1 MKSFLYLLLTAMT
14 LSLTGCHKEADEAL
28 PQEPAVPQ
36 PAISY
41 LQLAEETGPGG
52 GNSEL
57 IIYGS
62 NFGAQN
68 KATSRVRINNQVLGD
83 EYITLWGN
91 DIIVCRIPASGENS
105 SGKVTVTNGEGG
117 ESPARVLN
125 EWTVIMYFNRPCAR
139 NDQTLS
145 FSTATYI
152 RLRGD
157 ALPAPAGLKLVLD
170 KATGRAA
177 NFTSRV
183 DWEAYGEGTSVL
195 NNEEWCGTEKEVWT
209 RTTGTINLSTGANP
223 PTTEKYFK
231 VDVYQI
237 PGKGFE
243 LTLEYLAAGVIP
255 SSFVATNCSGYVT
268 GTNRPASVYLPS
280 EMARE
285 RYQLLFDGTSLKSGE
300 SQTYKLG
307 IGSMNLHTNGADPAW
322 TPSVKVVWGSTPAK
336 Y

>member
-1 MKSFLYLLLTAMT
+1 MKSYLSLLLAAMT
-14 LSLTGCHKEADEAL
+14 LSLAGCKKESDEVH

-41 LQLAEETGPGG
+41 LQVAEETGPGG

-68 KATSRVRINNQVLGD
+68 KATSKVRINNQVLGA
-83 EYITLWGN
+83 EYIALWGN
-91 DIIVCRIPASGENS
+91 NIIVCRIPASGDNS
-105 SGKVTVTNGEGG
+105 SGQVTVTNGEGG
-117 ESPARVLN
+117 VSPARVLN

-145 FSTATYI
+145 FSTATYV

-170 KATGRAA
+170 KTAGGAA

-183 DWEAYGEGTSVL
+183 DWEARGEGTSVL

-209 RTTGTINLSTGANP
+209 KTTGTIYLSTGANP
-223 PTTEKYFK
+223 PTREKYFN
-231 VDVYQI
+231 VEVYQI

-243 LTLEYLAAGVIP
+243 LTMEYLAAGVIP
-255 SSFVATNCSGYVT
+255 SSFVATTCTGYET
-268 GTNRPASVYLPS
+268 STNRPASVYFPS
-280 EMARE
+280 EMDRE